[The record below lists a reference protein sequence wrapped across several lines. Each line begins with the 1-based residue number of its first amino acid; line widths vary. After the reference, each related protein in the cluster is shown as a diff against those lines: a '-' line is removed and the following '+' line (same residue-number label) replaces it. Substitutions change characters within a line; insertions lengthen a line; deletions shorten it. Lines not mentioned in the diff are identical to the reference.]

1 MDPASK
7 DGAVSDLRSKVTLA
21 RGDATSTDHMQ
32 NLAYVVSSA
41 NDNIQALQRTIKQ
54 QEQELAASR
63 DHAAALQRNY
73 ETLARVRRADQ
84 EEFLVLKTQRQE
96 EHAEMVQLKADL
108 TSERARCSELER
120 SLEES
125 AAAQAEAQS
134 LQQQLGEVTRE
145 RNEHAAEVERLRE
158 GAAEMVET
166 NKVLKINIDKLSRA
180 QQEMLTKARKADDAL
195 RALQVEK
202 DAAERALASAT
213 SRMTVQERQLKTF
226 LQANE
231 ALEAD
236 LRKQLARVAA
246 LERRKQEQEAE
257 QQTIEAYYQAR
268 LEEMQGQYEKLLA
281 EIDDAKRD
289 AQVKVY
295 KGFEDNA
302 EVVPVDRPRQER
314 GLSNE
319 GGKGLSGGSPIP
331 GGGSPGGGGRVRP
344 SPSKKG

>member
-1 MDPASK
+1 MAGDPAK
-7 DGAVSDLRSKVTLA
+7 EGAVTGLRSKVSLA

-54 QEQELAASR
+54 QEQELASAR
-63 DHAAALQRNY
+63 DHASALQRNY

-96 EHAEMVQLKADL
+96 EHAEMLLLKADL
-108 TSERARCSELER
+108 QNERARCSELER

-125 AAAQAEAQS
+125 AAAQAVAQT
-134 LQQQLGEVTRE
+134 LQQQLADVTQE
-145 RNEHAAEVERLRE
+145 RDDHAAEVARLCE
-158 GAAEMVET
+158 SAVEMNDT

-180 QQEMLTKARKADDAL
+180 QQEMLTKARKGDDAL
-195 RALQVEK
+195 RALQTEK
-202 DAAERALASAT
+202 DSAERALASST
-213 SRMTVQERQLKTF
+213 SRISVQERQLKTF

-231 ALEAD
+231 ALEGD

-246 LERRKQEQEAE
+246 LEKRKQEQEAE

-268 LEEMQGQYEKLLA
+268 LEEMQGQYERLLG
-281 EIDDAKRD
+281 EIDNAKRD

-302 EVVPVDRPRQER
+302 EVVPVPGRPTQDR
-314 GLSNE
+314 GLSVE
-319 GGKGLSGGSPIP
+319 GGVGFRGGSPIP
-331 GGGSPGGGGRVRP
+331 GGSPGGRVRVG
-344 SPSKKG
+344 K

>member
-1 MDPASK
+1 MTDAAATPSMP
-7 DGAVSDLRSKVTLA
+7 SNLRSKVSLA
-21 RGDATSTDHMQ
+21 RGDATNSDHMQ

-54 QEQELAASR
+54 QEKELAASA
-63 DHAAALQRNY
+63 DHAASLQRNY

-84 EEFLVLKTQRQE
+84 EEFLMLKTQRQE
-96 EHAEMVQLKADL
+96 EHTEMQQLKSDL
-108 TSERARCSELER
+108 AKERERCSELEKA
-120 SLEES
+120 LEAA
-125 AAAQAEAQS
+125 AAAQAEVQS
-134 LQQQLGEVTRE
+134 LQQELADVTSE
-145 RNEHAAEVERLRE
+145 RDAQAEEGERLRE
-158 GAAEMVET
+158 QAAEMVDS

-180 QQEMLTKARKADDAL
+180 QQEMLTKARKQDDAL
-195 RALQVEK
+195 RALGTEK
-202 DAAERALASAT
+202 ESAERALAASS
-213 SRMTVQERQLKTF
+213 SRVSVQDRQLKTF

-268 LEEMQGQYEKLLA
+268 LEEMQAQYDRLLA

-295 KGFEDNA
+295 KTFQDDA
-302 EVVPVDRPRQER
+302 AVLPSAQEGGGGGTDR
-314 GLSNE
+314 GLSAE
-319 GGKGLSGGSPIP
+319 GGTGLAEGSP
-331 GGGSPGGGGRVRP
+331 R
-344 SPSKKG
+344 K